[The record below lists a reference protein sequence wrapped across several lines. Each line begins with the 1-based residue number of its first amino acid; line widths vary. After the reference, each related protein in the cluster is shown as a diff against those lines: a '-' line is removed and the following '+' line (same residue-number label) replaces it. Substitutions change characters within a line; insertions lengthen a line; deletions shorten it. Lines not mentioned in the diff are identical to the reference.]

1 MYTQKNIN
9 NFWKKVN
16 KTDKCWEWTGGKHT
30 QGYGQLKIKNI
41 TNKAHRVSFEMYH
54 NRRINEG
61 MCICH
66 ICDNPSCVKPDH
78 LFEGTHTDNM
88 IDRNNKGRAN
98 IPTGEKHHKCKLTEK
113 QVLEIRDEYAKG
125 ETTLKKLG
133 DEHGVDFSTISLII
147 RRENWKHI

>member
-16 KTDKCWEWTGGKHT
+16 KTDTCWEWKASFTEN
-30 QGYGQLKIKNI
+30 GYGHLRINKNI
-41 TNKAHRVSFEMYH
+41 ILAHRVSFEMYH

-66 ICDNPSCVKPDH
+66 TCDNRKCVNPLH

-88 IDRNNKGRAN
+88 IDMLNKGRGNKAKGN
-98 IPTGEKHHKCKLTEK
+98 YNGMAKLTEK

-125 ETTLKKLG
+125 ETTHRKLALEY
-133 DEHGVDFSTISLII
+133 DVAFSTIGEII
-147 RRENWKHI
+147 RRKKWKHI